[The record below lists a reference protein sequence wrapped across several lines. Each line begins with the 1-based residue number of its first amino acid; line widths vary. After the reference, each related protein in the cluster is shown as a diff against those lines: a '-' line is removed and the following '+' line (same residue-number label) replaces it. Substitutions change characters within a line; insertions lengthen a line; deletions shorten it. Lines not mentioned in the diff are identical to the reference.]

1 MGRSE
6 VCFFHPGLRRLP
18 TAQVVVPDIE
28 GLLNCWVRVVLTD
41 SRVFVGSLKSI
52 DNERNLVLMNAVE
65 VRPVNGKEERKA
77 HRGYCMIGGK
87 HIVSIARKKK

>member
-6 VCFFHPGLRRLP
+6 ISYFHPDLRRLP
-18 TAQVVVPDIE
+18 MVQVSAPEIE
-28 GLLNCWVRVVLTD
+28 TLLSTWVRVVLTD
-41 SRVFVGSLKSI
+41 DRVFVGSLKSI